1 MDNFFSNHPYT
12 ISTPDQVVTPGMICT
27 SIYFIAMALT
37 SESFITERSQGL
49 LERSWVAG
57 VLPSEI
63 IASYIMS
70 QFFVMVIQVN
80 TSLMIRQIG
89 HRDKL
94 ATRQWPKSKVQSK
107 SNKFVSPILVSELDW
122 VSSVVI
128 LFSHLKCQSM

>member
-1 MDNFFSNHPYT
+1 MDNFCSAHQYT

-57 VLPSEI
+57 VLPFEI

-70 QFFVMVIQVN
+70 QFFVMVMQV
-80 TSLMIRQIG
+80 SKIFYLPSFAKQILTFE
-89 HRDKL
+89 RAL
-94 ATRQWPKSKVQSK
+94 PY
-107 SNKFVSPILVSELDW
+107 
-122 VSSVVI
+122 
-128 LFSHLKCQSM
+128 